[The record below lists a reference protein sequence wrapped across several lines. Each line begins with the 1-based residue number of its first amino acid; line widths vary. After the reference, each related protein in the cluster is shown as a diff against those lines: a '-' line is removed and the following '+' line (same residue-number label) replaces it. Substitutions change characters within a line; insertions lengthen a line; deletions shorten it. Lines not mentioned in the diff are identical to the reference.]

1 MTHKAQPNSIAIV
14 DDHLLF
20 AGSLEK
26 LINTFQGFNVLFHA
40 KNGSDLQQQLKATQ
54 TIPEIILLDINM
66 PVMDGFETVKWLTEH
81 HPEVKVL
88 ALSMEDD
95 EQTIL
100 KMLRN
105 GAKGYL
111 LKDIH
116 PDKLKEAL
124 EEVIDKGYYHSD
136 KVAATLLHSLHPSQD
151 QKEITLKE
159 NEKIFLKLA
168 CSEMTYKEIA
178 EVMNLSPKTIDGYRQ
193 DLFHKLDVKNRVGL
207 VIYALKNNFADL

>member
-100 KMLRN
+100 KMMRR
-105 GAKGYL
+105 
-111 LKDIH
+111 LKDM
-116 PDKLKEAL
+116 
-124 EEVIDKGYYHSD
+124 SD
-136 KVAATLLHSLHPSQD
+136 M
-151 QKEITLKE
+151 I
-159 NEKIFLKLA
+159 EKA
-168 CSEMTYKEIA
+168 MGDT
-178 EVMNLSPKTIDGYRQ
+178 
-193 DLFHKLDVKNRVGL
+193 
-207 VIYALKNNFADL
+207 